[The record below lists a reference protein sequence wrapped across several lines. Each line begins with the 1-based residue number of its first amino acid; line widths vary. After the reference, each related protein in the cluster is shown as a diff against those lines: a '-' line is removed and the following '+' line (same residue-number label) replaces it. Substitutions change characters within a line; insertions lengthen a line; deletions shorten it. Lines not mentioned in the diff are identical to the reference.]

1 MWKFEQIKKPN
12 RLLDHVHLS
21 NGRISAKIYPNLGG
35 SLQSLKLDQVEVI
48 NGIQPDEKGLQD
60 YRNAFM
66 SSILF
71 PFPNRVK
78 DGIYTYGGSSYKLN
92 VNDLAFNNAIHGLVH
107 DKEFSQE
114 VVEHTNDRISLKLVY
129 SSDGSED
136 GFPFAYDLALSYTFI
151 ESGEVV
157 LKFEVLNT
165 GYQTFPFGIGWHPYF
180 RSSHLGT
187 SRISSKFKDH
197 FLCPERMIPE
207 EKEKA
212 EMDEQFAIGELS
224 FDDGY
229 TLHEPYCA
237 LETHDYRLALDFDT
251 GSEPFLQ
258 IYTPE
263 HRNSIALEPMT
274 CVTNALN
281 NGIGLEALDPGQTRE
296 WSINIKIQVI
306 EN

>member
-1 MWKFEQIKKPN
+1 MWKFEHVKNKN
-12 RLLDHVHLS
+12 RLLDHVHLY

-35 SLQSLKLDQVEVI
+35 SLQNLKFNEVEVI
-48 NGIQPDEKGLQD
+48 QGIEPDEKGLQD

-71 PFPNRVK
+71 PFPNRVR
-78 DGIYTYGGSSYKLN
+78 DGIYTYGGSTYKLI

-107 DKEFSQE
+107 DKKFSQE
-114 VVEHTNDRISLKLVY
+114 VVGQSPDRISLKLVY
-129 SSDGSED
+129 SSDGSNE
-136 GFPFAYDLALSYTFI
+136 GFPFAYDLTLIYTFN
-151 ESGEVV
+151 ESGEVT

-165 GYQTFPFGIGWHPYF
+165 GYQTFPYGIGWHPYF

-212 EMDEQFAIGELS
+212 EMEEQFAVGELS

-229 TLHEPYCA
+229 SLHEPYCA
-237 LETHDYRLALDFDT
+237 LETPDYSLSL
-251 GSEPFLQ
+251 
-258 IYTPE
+258 
-263 HRNSIALEPMT
+263 
-274 CVTNALN
+274 
-281 NGIGLEALDPGQTRE
+281 GL
-296 WSINIKIQVI
+296 
-306 EN
+306 